1 MKNLECA
8 NFSSKLHMLQR
19 VHQREVSVKSKKQI
33 TTSPRV
39 GLIEMRLRPA
49 LDCLSMLSLSTRSEK
64 SFGRPGFSEKKN
76 PHLNDKPDIIMLKQI
91 LLLAA
96 AIGFIAQ
103 SSVFAAD
110 PTPAPSPA
118 KEAVTETA
126 SPSPSPAKTHRRQ
139 RVEAR
144 RQGRQTR
151 REARRTARETRREA
165 RRGEATPTPAGAAA
179 TPTPKQ

>member
-1 MKNLECA
+1 M
-8 NFSSKLHMLQR
+8 
-19 VHQREVSVKSKKQI
+19 VK
-33 TTSPRV
+33 
-39 GLIEMRLRPA
+39 
-49 LDCLSMLSLSTRSEK
+49 
-64 SFGRPGFSEKKN
+64 
-76 PHLNDKPDIIMLKQI
+76 HI

-118 KEAVTETA
+118 KGAVTESA
-126 SPSPSPAKTHRRQ
+126 APSPAKTHRRQ

-144 RQGRQTR
+144 RKARQTHREAR
-151 REARRTARETRREA
+151 REARK
-165 RRGEATPTPAGAAA
+165 GEATPTPGGAAA

>member
-1 MKNLECA
+1 
-8 NFSSKLHMLQR
+8 
-19 VHQREVSVKSKKQI
+19 
-33 TTSPRV
+33 
-39 GLIEMRLRPA
+39 
-49 LDCLSMLSLSTRSEK
+49 
-64 SFGRPGFSEKKN
+64 
-76 PHLNDKPDIIMLKQI
+76 MLKHI
-91 LLLAA
+91 LLAA

-118 KEAVTETA
+118 QGAVTETA
-126 SPSPSPAKTHRRQ
+126 SPAKTHRRQ

-165 RRGEATPTPAGAAA
+165 RRGEATPTPAGAAPTPAGAAPTPAGAAA